1 MKKNTTSINKM
12 IKNFDKELRNL
23 LLTDLKVARVA
34 SKALVKNINPLDNNQ
49 LMIA

>member
-1 MKKNTTSINKM
+1 MKNTTTSINKK

-23 LLTDLKVARVA
+23 LLTDLKVAR
-34 SKALVKNINPLDNNQ
+34 KALIKSISKPDSEH